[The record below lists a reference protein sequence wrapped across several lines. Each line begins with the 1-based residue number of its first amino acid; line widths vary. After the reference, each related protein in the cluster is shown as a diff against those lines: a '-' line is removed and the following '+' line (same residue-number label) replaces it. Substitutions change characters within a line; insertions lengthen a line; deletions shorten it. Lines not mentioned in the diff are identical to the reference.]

1 MNSMV
6 SRTTPAEE
14 TAMQKS
20 VFIALLLGIFIL
32 SFYDPA
38 FAVTYYCEATKK
50 VDPNG
55 EVSEEKM
62 KKWKYA
68 NKLEDMGDKAFI
80 SRCSFTLSAK
90 KVTCDRYEV
99 DHIERSA
106 LWNLET
112 KKDDKFIKKYYYFR
126 GQLDFQLFPDLS
138 FVENNGRE
146 SIQFGKCRV
155 ISP

>member
-1 MNSMV
+1 MF
-6 SRTTPAEE
+6 SRTNPSRFTFL
-14 TAMQKS
+14 S
-20 VFIALLLGIFIL
+20 LLLGIFIL
-32 SFYDPA
+32 SFYDSA

-50 VDPNG
+50 VNS
-55 EVSEEKM
+55 EIEYSEEKI
-62 KKWKYA
+62 KKYKYA

-99 DHIERSA
+99 DHIERSPI
-106 LWNLET
+106 WNMET
-112 KKDDKFIKKYYYFR
+112 KKDDKFIKKYYYFY

-138 FVENNGRE
+138 FVENNGRGG
-146 SIQFGKCRV
+146 IAFGKCRV